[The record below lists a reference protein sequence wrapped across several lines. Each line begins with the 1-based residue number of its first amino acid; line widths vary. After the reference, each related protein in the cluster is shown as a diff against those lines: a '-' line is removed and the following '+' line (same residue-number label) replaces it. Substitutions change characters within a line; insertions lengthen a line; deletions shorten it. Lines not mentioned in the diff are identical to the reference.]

1 MDYNK
6 KNVEDIDVAG
16 KKVIVRCDFNVPQ
29 DETGKITDDKR
40 IVAAL
45 PTIKYLLGQNAAVIL
60 CSHLGRPKGEFKM
73 KYSLAPVA
81 ERLSELLGQEV
92 KLAKDV
98 IGEDAK
104 AMAAALQPGQAML
117 LENVRFHKEEEK
129 NDPAFAKELASM
141 AEVYVNDAFG
151 TAHRAHATTAGL
163 ADYLPAVCGYLINKE
178 ISIMGKA
185 LANPARPFVAILG
198 GAKVSD
204 KIGVINN
211 LIEKCDTIIIG
222 GGMAYTFSKAQGG
235 EIGTSLCEEDKLDLA
250 NDLLKKAADKGVKLL
265 LPVDTVCA
273 DKFAADATPVVH
285 EAGKIPAGLMGL
297 DIGPKTIELFSE
309 AVKDA
314 GTVVWNG
321 PMGVFEF
328 DAVAVGTKA
337 VAKAIAESN
346 AISIIGG
353 GDSAA
358 AVEKLGYADKMT
370 HISTGGGAS
379 LEFLEGLELPGI
391 ALLKRQVIL

>member
-235 EIGTSLCEEDKLDLA
+235 AIGTSLCEEDKLDLA

-328 DAVAVGTKA
+328 DAFAVGTKA

-391 ALLKRQVIL
+391 ACLNDK

>member
-1 MDYNK
+1 MNYLNK
-6 KNVEDIDVAG
+6 KSVEDIDVAG
-16 KKVIVRCDFNVPQ
+16 KKVLVRCDFNVPF
-29 DETGKITDDKR
+29 DAEGNISDPKR
-40 IVAAL
+40 INEAL
-45 PTIKYLLGQNAAVIL
+45 KTIKYLIDHKAKVIL

-81 ERLSELLGQEV
+81 ERLSELLGQKV
-92 KLAKDV
+92 TLAKDV

-104 AMAAALQPGQAML
+104 KLAAALKPGEAML

-141 AEVYVNDAFG
+141 AEIYVNDAFG
-151 TAHRAHATTAGL
+151 TAHRAHASTAGI
-163 ADYLPAVCGYLINKE
+163 ADYLPAVCGFLIQKE

-185 LANPARPFVAILG
+185 LADPARPFVAILG

-222 GGMAYTFSKAQGG
+222 GGMSYTFMKAMGK

-250 NDLLKKAADKGVKLL
+250 KDLMKKAEDKGVKLL

-273 DKFAADATPVVH
+273 DHFAADATPVVYD
-285 EAGKIPAGLMGL
+285 AGALPADMMGL
-297 DIGPKTIELFSE
+297 DIGPKTIELFSD

-328 DAVAVGTKA
+328 DAFAVGTKA
-337 VAKAIAESN
+337 VAKAIAASH
-346 AISIIGG
+346 AVSIIGG

-358 AVEKLGYADKMT
+358 AVEKLGFADKMT

-391 ALLKRQVIL
+391 ACLEDK